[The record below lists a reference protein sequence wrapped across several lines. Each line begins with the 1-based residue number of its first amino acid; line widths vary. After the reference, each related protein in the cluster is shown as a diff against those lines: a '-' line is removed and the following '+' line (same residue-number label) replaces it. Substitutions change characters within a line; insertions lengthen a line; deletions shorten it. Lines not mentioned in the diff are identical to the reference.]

1 MNKCRS
7 EGELR
12 AHLDGELAPA
22 EMEAV
27 VGHVAGCVACGQK
40 LGELTRRAERIAA
53 LMNELTEGS
62 TSALASPHRIGV
74 SAWRRA
80 AAALALAAGLAT
92 LFVALPKREGQ
103 VGNLP
108 HATQPVVQV
117 ARVPDPRP
125 LAEVP
130 MPRARQ
136 SPAPVKQAT
145 ERQPEVE
152 YFFALDDDPIEL
164 GVIQRVALG
173 PEGVP
178 ADVVFS
184 PDGRPRAI
192 SLVSYN
198 VVEGDGK

>member
-1 MNKCRS
+1 MTKCRS
-7 EGELR
+7 DGELR
-12 AHLDGELAPA
+12 AYLDRELPPA
-22 EMEAV
+22 EMQAV
-27 VGHVAGCVACGQK
+27 AGHVANCAACDRK
-40 LGELTRRAERIAA
+40 LGELTRRAEHIAA
-53 LMNELTEGS
+53 LMSELADGS
-62 TSALASPHRIGV
+62 AFAPATLRRPAVRP
-74 SAWRRA
+74 WRWA

-108 HATQPVVQV
+108 HAAQPVAQV
-117 ARVPDPRP
+117 PE
-125 LAEVP
+125 LAQTST
-130 MPRARQ
+130 PRAGQDAEPAKQVRQ
-136 SPAPVKQAT
+136 K
-145 ERQPEVE
+145 QPEVE

-198 VVEGDGK
+198 VAEGDGK